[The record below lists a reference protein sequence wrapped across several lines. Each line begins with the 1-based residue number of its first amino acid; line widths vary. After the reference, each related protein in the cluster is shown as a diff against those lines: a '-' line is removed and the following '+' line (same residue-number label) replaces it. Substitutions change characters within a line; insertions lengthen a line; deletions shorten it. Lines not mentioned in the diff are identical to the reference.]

1 MNSSTHLP
9 FSDCWVCSRRGCRQS
24 VESQLGPITFTICE
38 TCNAQ
43 HAEPMGL
50 ILMWLFKNG
59 GPDRCAEVGESLVSY
74 LGQKYVGWDRIRAF
88 YEEGEDDIAAVL
100 EDELARNGRSKQH

>member
-1 MNSSTHLP
+1 MVSSSTHLP
-9 FSDCWVCSRRGCRQS
+9 FGDCWVCSRRGCKQS
-24 VESQLGPITFTICE
+24 VESQLGPITFMICE
-38 TCNAQ
+38 ACAAH

-74 LGQKYVGWDRIRAF
+74 LGEDYVGWDCIRTF
-88 YEEGEDDIAAVL
+88 YEAGEDDIAAVL
-100 EDELARNGRSKQH
+100 EDELARNGRSK